1 MNPTVELIF
10 TIVGGALV
18 LLTLYGAAT
27 LNRKFFLSGICF
39 FSILPLI
46 GESMAYSTDKAP
58 VHVLVIFIFLVQ
70 LVLTMPTNITYG
82 SDNVA
87 ASKLTG
93 KIALAILLINIGGIV
108 FIFYLKAAVA
118 AQFGYYHVGIA
129 LAVLYVMLKRMTA
142 TGGWVWAKS

>member
-18 LLTLYGAAT
+18 LLTIYGAVT
-27 LNRKFFLSGICF
+27 LHRKLFLSGICF

-46 GESMAYSTDKAP
+46 GESMAYNTDKGS
-58 VHVLVIFIFLVQ
+58 VHIVVIFVFLIQ
-70 LVLTMPTNITYG
+70 AVLALPSNITYT

-87 ASKLTG
+87 AGKLTS
-93 KIALAILLINIGGIV
+93 KIALSMLLINVGGIV
-108 FIFYLKAAVA
+108 YVFFLKAAVP

-129 LAVLYVMLKRMTA
+129 LAILYVMMKRMSGPWA
-142 TGGWVWAKS
+142 WAK

>member
-18 LLTLYGAAT
+18 LLTLYGAVT

-46 GESMAYSTDKAP
+46 GESMAYSMDKEP

-70 LVLTMPTNITYG
+70 MVLTMPTNISYG

-108 FIFYLKAAVA
+108 FIFCLKAAVA

-129 LAVLYVMLKRMTA
+129 LAVIYVMFKRMTA